1 MRRWRNFTVI
11 VAMLGTQALF
21 LFAHEVRP
29 AYLELRQ
36 TGANAYAVL
45 WKVPA
50 VGSMRLSVHPRFPN
64 NCRPTGDVA
73 SYRASDSYT
82 ERMSL
87 LCPGGLK
94 GGTITID
101 GLAATMTDVLVRI
114 ERTDGTTQVARL
126 TQSMAAL
133 VVDASPG
140 RLQVA
145 RVYSALGVE
154 HILTGVDHLLFVLA
168 LIIITRG
175 GWKLAKTVTAFTLSH
190 SITLTA
196 ATLGFVHVPQRPV
209 EAVIALSIVF
219 VAAEILRVRRGITS
233 ITISAPWMVALSFGL
248 IHGLGF
254 AGGLSDA
261 GLPVAHIPTAL
272 LFFSL
277 GVESGHFLFIGVVLS
292 SIALVA
298 RIRIPFPRW
307 AELIPPYAIG
317 TIAMFWVIQRT
328 ATILA
333 F

>member
-11 VAMLGTQALF
+11 VAMLGTQSLF

-36 TGANAYAVL
+36 TDANAYAVL

-50 VGSMRLSVHPRFPN
+50 VGSMRLSIHPRFPK
-64 NCRPTGDVA
+64 NCKPTGDVA

-126 TQSMAAL
+126 IQSVPAL

-219 VAAEILRVRRGITS
+219 VAAEILRMRRGITS
-233 ITISAPWMVALSFGL
+233 ITISEPWMVALFFGL

-298 RIRIPFPRW
+298 RVRIPSPRW
-307 AELIPPYAIG
+307 TELIPPYAIG
-317 TIAMFWVIQRT
+317 AIAMFWVIQR
-328 ATILA
+328 LA
-333 F
+333 AF